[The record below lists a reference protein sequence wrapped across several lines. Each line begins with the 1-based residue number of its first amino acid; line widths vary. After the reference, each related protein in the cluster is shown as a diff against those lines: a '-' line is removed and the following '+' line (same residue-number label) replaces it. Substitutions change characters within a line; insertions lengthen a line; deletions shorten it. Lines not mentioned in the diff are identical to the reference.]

1 MYCTSTGDFN
11 AFFHLYGLN
20 GRNML
25 KYTQTPRHV
34 LCGVPYVEAV
44 MKPLIDFLKHKP
56 FFKKLQ
62 TLLEKDKVE
71 LSDTNEALNAL
82 IIHYIHTHSK
92 RNVLVVNHN
101 LYHAQKTFD
110 GLSRTLNDT
119 PLFFPQD
126 EFLTT
131 DMLAMSEDLKF
142 QRLDTINALL
152 NQKKSLV
159 VTHPTGLLKYL
170 PPKSKF
176 EYHTHT
182 YRVGDD
188 IEPETLKKE
197 LITLGYTY
205 ASEVEKVGEF
215 ASRGSIIDIFPAGYE
230 TPLRLDFF
238 DIEIDSIRT
247 FDVDTQRSKKNLE
260 AFSLFPRSEFFYD
273 DSELVQLKRS
283 IQEKLEAKDFSEET
297 INRVQEEITALEHH
311 DEPDRLSRYLGFIHE
326 EPETLSD
333 YLEDPIVI
341 YINYPDIKN
350 AYKGIVNDL
359 SDWML
364 ENNDYPQLGFEFI
377 KDLNRLYHYKSVHL
391 NQFKNPDPLPNHL
404 ALRSKQSIQYTSNMS
419 MLLKD
424 LKKKDGFATTVIAL
438 SHKERLETLKNAFEE
453 KNVDFKLLGKNDSP
467 FENRI
472 NLVHM
477 DMPYAFEWFD
487 VSFTLL
493 SETSIFEPI
502 DQKKPRKTK
511 KVFKDAEKIKK
522 TEDLKKGD
530 YVVHYDHGIGR
541 YLGIK
546 TMTLKDHTNDY
557 ITIAYKG
564 DDTLYIPVENIHLIQ
579 KYVAHEGVRPKIH
592 KLGSTEWAK
601 TKRRVRK
608 KAKDIAKHLI
618 DLYAKREQ
626 AKGFAYSK
634 DPDIMHQ
641 FEADFPYEETVDQQ
655 KAIDAVKEDM
665 EKPIPMDRLIC
676 GDVGYGKTEVAL
688 RAAFKAVLDNK
699 QVAYLAPT
707 TILTRQHFYTFKRR
721 LAKHGIKV
729 ALLNRFV
736 TGKKQREFLE
746 GIKKGTYDVVIG
758 THRLL
763 SKDID
768 FNDLGLLIVDEEQRF
783 GVEHKEKI
791 KQMKLHVDVLS
802 LSATPIPRT
811 LQMAMTGVKKMS
823 LIETPPKERYPIQ
836 TYVLR
841 RSDHVI
847 KDAIERELGR
857 EGQVF
862 YLYNRVESI
871 DHIKTELE
879 KLVPDARIT
888 YAHGKMNRMT
898 LEKVM
903 QSFLDHKYD
912 VLVSTTIIETGI
924 DIQNANTLI
933 VHEADR
939 LGLSQL
945 YQIRGRVGRSNRIAY
960 SYLMYDKHKQL
971 NDEASKRLQA
981 IKEFT
986 ELGSGYKIAA
996 RDLAI
1001 RGAGDILGTEQSGFI
1016 DSVGIDLFM
1025 DILKEEIDRQKN
1037 ETKDQPFDESKRNAV
1052 KMPTSRYI
1060 PKTYVDDEMLR
1071 IEMHRRISSIKTLED
1086 LEALKTEFKDRFG
1099 SIPDQ
1104 LNQYMLEK
1112 LYEQLAL
1119 EAGVE
1124 RVFDSDVSI
1133 SFVID
1138 EEHSKNIHGEALFSK
1153 ANTVSRHISLSYK
1166 QEKLRISIDKGKIN
1180 QSVLETVIPLLD
1192 MLA

>member
-1 MYCTSTGDFN
+1 
-11 AFFHLYGLN
+11 
-20 GRNML
+20 
-25 KYTQTPRHV
+25 
-34 LCGVPYVEAV
+34 

-56 FFKKLQ
+56 FFKKIE
-62 TLLEKDKVE
+62 TMLEKDKIE
-71 LSDTNEALNAL
+71 LSDSNEALNAL
-82 IIHYIHTHSK
+82 IIHYVYTHTK

-110 GLSRTLNDT
+110 ALNVRLNNV
-119 PLFFPQD
+119 PFFFPQD

-131 DMLAMSEDLKF
+131 DMLAMSGDLKF
-142 QRLDTINALL
+142 QRLDTIKGIL
-152 NQKKSLV
+152 NCEHSLV
-159 VTHPTGLLKYL
+159 ITHPTGLLKYL
-170 PPKSKF
+170 PPKKKF
-176 EYHTHT
+176 ITHTHT
-182 YRVGDD
+182 YRVGDEL
-188 IEPETLKKE
+188 EPEALKKE
-197 LITLGYTY
+197 LMTLGYTH
-205 ASEVEKVGEF
+205 ASEVGKVGEF
-215 ASRGSIIDIFPAGYE
+215 ASRGSLIDIFPAGYSE
-230 TPLRLDFF
+230 PLRIDFF

-247 FDVDTQRSKKNLE
+247 FDVDSQRSKRSHE
-260 AFSLFPRSEFFYD
+260 QFSLFPRSEFFYD
-273 DSELVQLKRS
+273 DHDLAILKSRVY
-283 IQEKLEAKDFSEET
+283 EKIETNKLSKDT
-297 INRVQEEITALEHH
+297 INRIKDELTALENH
-311 DEPDRLSRYLGFIHE
+311 DEPDRLSRYMGFLDA
-326 EPETLSD
+326 PTETLSD
-333 YLEDPIVI
+333 YLDDPIVI
-341 YINYPDIKN
+341 YINYPDIEN

-364 ENNDYPQLGFEFI
+364 ENGDYPLLGFEFI
-377 KDLNRLYHYKSVHL
+377 KDLNKLYHFKAIHL
-391 NQFKNPDPLPNHL
+391 NQFNTPSPLANHL
-404 ALRSKQSIQYTSNMS
+404 ALRGKHAIQYTKNMN
-419 MLLKD
+419 MLVKD
-424 LKKKDGFATTVIAL
+424 LKKKDGFVTTLIAL
-438 SHKERLETLKNAFEE
+438 KHESHLKTLKHLFEE
-453 KNVDFKLLGKNDSP
+453 KSVDYKLLGSNDRP
-467 FENRI
+467 FENKI
-472 NLVHM
+472 NLVHA

-487 VSFTLL
+487 VSL
-493 SETSIFEPI
+493 SVLNEGAIFDPI
-502 DQKKPRKTK
+502 EQKPKRKTK
-511 KVFKDAEKIKK
+511 KVFKDAKKIKK

-530 YVVHYDHGIGR
+530 FIVHYDHGIGR

-564 DDTLYIPVENIHLIQ
+564 DDTLYIPVENLHRIQ
-579 KYVAHEGVRPKIH
+579 KYVAHEGVRPKIN
-592 KLGSTEWAK
+592 KLGSTDWAK
-601 TKRRVRK
+601 TKQRVRK
-608 KAKDIAKHLI
+608 KAKDIAEHLI

-634 DPDIMHQ
+634 DPDIMDQ
-641 FEADFPYEETVDQQ
+641 FEADFPYEETPDQQ
-655 KAIDAVKEDM
+655 TAIEAVKEDM

-688 RAAFKAVLDNK
+688 RAAFKAALDNK

-736 TGKKQREFLE
+736 TGKKQKEYLE
-746 GIKKGTYDVVIG
+746 GIAKGKYDVVIG

-841 RSDHVI
+841 RNDHVI

-857 EGQVF
+857 DGQVF
-862 YLYNRVESI
+862 YLYNRVE
-871 DHIKTELE
+871 DIKQIQLNLE
-879 KLVPDARIT
+879 RLVPDARIA

-898 LEKVM
+898 LENVM

-912 VLVSTTIIETGI
+912 VLISTTIIETGI

-933 VHEADR
+933 VHEADK

-971 NDEASKRLQA
+971 KDEASKRLQA

-1025 DILKEEIDRQKN
+1025 DILKEEIDKQKDIPQ
-1037 ETKDQPFDESKRNAV
+1037 EERFDENKRSAV

-1060 PKTYVDDEMLR
+1060 PKSYVADEALR
-1071 IEMHRRISSIKTLED
+1071 IEMHRKISDINSLED
-1086 LEALKTEFKDRFG
+1086 LNALEEAFEDRFG
-1099 SIPDQ
+1099 IVPAQ
-1104 LNQYMLEK
+1104 LKEYMLEK
-1112 LYEQLAL
+1112 LYEQLAMK
-1119 EAGVE
+1119 AGVE
-1124 RVFDSDVSI
+1124 RVFDSKVSI
-1133 SFVID
+1133 TFVID
-1138 EEHSKNIHGEALFSK
+1138 AAHSKEIHGEALFSK
-1153 ANTVSRHISLSYK
+1153 ANSVSKAIALAYK
-1166 QEKLRISIDKGKIN
+1166 QEKLRISIDKGKVKQNI
-1180 QSVLETVIPLLD
+1180 LETIIPILN

>member
-1 MYCTSTGDFN
+1 M
-11 AFFHLYGLN
+11 
-20 GRNML
+20 
-25 KYTQTPRHV
+25 
-34 LCGVPYVEAV
+34 CGVPYVEV
-44 MKPLIDFLKHKP
+44 LMNPLINLLKKKA
-56 FFKKLQ
+56 FFKKIEA
-62 TLLEKDKVE
+62 LLELDTLE

-82 IIHYIHTHSK
+82 IIQYVYTHTHK
-92 RNVLVVNHN
+92 NVLVVNHN

-110 GLSRTLNDT
+110 GLSRALDDA

-142 QRLDTINALL
+142 QRLDTVESLL
-152 NQKKSLV
+152 NQEKSLV

-170 PPKSKF
+170 PPKRKF
-176 EYHTHT
+176 ETHTHE
-182 YRVGDD
+182 YSVGDE
-188 IEPETLKKE
+188 IEPEALKKE
-197 LITLGYTY
+197 LVTLGYTY

-215 ASRGSIIDIFPAGYE
+215 ASRGSIIDIFPAGYSE
-230 TPLRLDFF
+230 PLRLDFF
-238 DIEIDSIRT
+238 DIEIDSIRK
-247 FDVDTQRSKKNLE
+247 FDVDSQRSKTSIKS
-260 AFSLFPRSEFFYD
+260 FSLFPRSEFFYD
-273 DSELVQLKRS
+273 ETELNTVKNKMNALLNSKTYS
-283 IQEKLEAKDFSEET
+283 QETVDRVKTELNDLE
-297 INRVQEEITALEHH
+297 NH
-311 DEPDRLSRYLGFIHE
+311 DEPDRLSRYMGFMYDYQ
-326 EPETLSD
+326 ETLSD
-333 YLEDPIVI
+333 YLDDPIVI

-350 AYKGIVNDL
+350 AYTGILNDL
-359 SDWML
+359 GDWMV
-364 ENNDYPQLGFEFI
+364 ENGDYPSLGFEFI

-391 NQFKNPDPLPNHL
+391 NQFRNPDPLPNHL
-404 ALRSKQSIQYTSNMS
+404 ALRTKQSIQYTQNMK
-419 MLLKD
+419 MFIKD
-424 LKKKDGFATTVIAL
+424 LKKKDGFATTLISL
-438 SHKERLETLKNAFEE
+438 TNQTRLNTLKEVFEE
-453 KNVDFKLLGKNDSP
+453 HTIDFKLLGKKDIP
-467 FENRI
+467 FENKI
-472 NLVHM
+472 NLVQS

-487 VSFTLL
+487 VSLVVL
-493 SETSIFEPI
+493 NEASIFEPLEH
-502 DQKKPRKTK
+502 KPQRKTK

-530 YVVHYDHGIGR
+530 FIVHYDHGIGR

-546 TMTLKDHTNDY
+546 TMTLNEHTNDY
-557 ITIAYKG
+557 ITLSYKG

-579 KYVAHEGVRPKIH
+579 KYVAHEGVRPKVN
-592 KLGSTEWAK
+592 KLGSGDWAK
-601 TKRRVRK
+601 TKQRVRK

-618 DLYAKREQ
+618 ELYAKREQ

-634 DPDIMHQ
+634 DPDIMNQ
-641 FEADFPYEETVDQQ
+641 FEADFPYEETEDQQ
-655 KAIDAVKEDM
+655 KAIEAVKEDM

-736 TGKKQREFLE
+736 TGKKQKEFLA
-746 GIKKGTYDVVIG
+746 GIAKGHYDVVIG

-768 FNDLGLLIVDEEQRF
+768 FHDLGLLIVDEEQRF

-823 LIETPPKERYPIQ
+823 LIETPPKDRYPIQ

-857 EGQVF
+857 DGQVF
-862 YLYNRVESI
+862 YLYNRVEDI
-871 DHIKTELE
+871 EQVQRTLE
-879 KLVPDARIT
+879 KLVPDARII
-888 YAHGKMNRMT
+888 YAHGKMNRAN
-898 LEKVM
+898 LERVM
-903 QSFLDHKYD
+903 QAFLDHKYD
-912 VLVSTTIIETGI
+912 VLISTTIIETGI

-971 NDEASKRLQA
+971 NDEAAKRLQA

-1025 DILKEEIDRQKN
+1025 EILKEEIDK
-1037 ETKDQPFDESKRNAV
+1037 EKDDTSKESFDESKRNAV
-1052 KMPTSRYI
+1052 KMPASRYI
-1060 PKTYVDDEMLR
+1060 PEDYVDDESLR
-1071 IEMHRRISSIKTLED
+1071 IEMHRRISAIETLED
-1086 LEALKTEFKDRFG
+1086 LGDLEAEFEDRFG
-1099 SIPDQ
+1099 PVPSQ
-1104 LNQYMLEK
+1104 LKAYMLEK

-1119 EAGVE
+1119 NAGVE
-1124 RVFDSDVSI
+1124 RIFDSKVSI
-1133 SFVID
+1133 TFVID
-1138 EEHSKNIHGEALFSK
+1138 QTHSKNIHGEALFAK
-1153 ANTVSRHISLSYK
+1153 ANSVSKHISLAYK
-1166 QEKLRISIDKGKIN
+1166 QEKLRISIDKGKIK
-1180 QSVLETVIPLLD
+1180 QSILETIIPILD
-1192 MLA
+1192 ILA